1 MNVIELDHIAKRYRR
16 PAGGRTR
23 SLRALAERV
32 GTVEHWALHDVTF
45 SVARG
50 ESLALM
56 GTNGSGKSTLLR
68 IIAGT
73 TRATKGTVSVRG
85 NVSGLLTLGDGLQ
98 PLLSAEENAITAA
111 VLSGLTVAEAR
122 RRLSEIAAFAELADV
137 MDQPLRTFSDG
148 MRLRLA
154 FAVSVHVEP
163 ELLLIDEILAV
174 GDLRFQERCL
184 THLEHL
190 RDAGTTLVLAS
201 HIPSHIERLC
211 GRAVWLAD
219 GRARE
224 VGDTAMVTERYVD
237 SLRVAETAPPP
248 GSQSTIRLGDRRVE
262 IAALRLLDRLD
273 QPVTSVTPG
282 SGVAVE
288 IDYVAHEP
296 VDDPILVVSAH
307 TAEDGIRCFD
317 LNTDT
322 DGVSVGRLEGEGRLR
337 LELERLDLAHGRYC
351 LDVGLYSSDWS
362 CPHDYQWEALAFEVV
377 GIRSSAPLAPPHRW
391 SAS

>member
-1 MNVIELDHIAKRYRR
+1 VNVIELEHVAKRYRR

-32 GTVEHWALHDVTF
+32 GTVEHWALQDVSFT
-45 SVARG
+45 VARG
-50 ESLALM
+50 ESVALM

-68 IIAGT
+68 VIAGT
-73 TRATKGTVSVRG
+73 TRATKGTVCVRG
-85 NVSGLLTLGDGLQ
+85 NISGLLTLGDGLQ

-122 RRLSEIAAFAELADV
+122 RRLPEITAFAELGDV

-201 HIPSHIERLC
+201 HITAHIERLC

-219 GRARE
+219 GRVRE

-237 SLRVAETAPPP
+237 SLRVAETAAAPA
-248 GSQSTIRLGDRRVE
+248 GQATFRLGDRRVV
-262 IAALRLLDRLD
+262 IAGVRLLNRRD
-273 QPVTSVTPG
+273 QPVTTVTPG
-282 SGVAVE
+282 SAITVE
-288 IDYVAHEP
+288 IEYDAHEP

-317 LNTDT
+317 LNTEI
-322 DGVSVGRLEGEGRLR
+322 DGVTVGRLDGPGRLS
-337 LELERLDLAHGRYC
+337 LQLDRLDLAHGRYC

-362 CPHDYQWEALAFEVV
+362 SPHDYQWEALAFEVV